1 MSYALWF
8 VQVVLA
14 IVFLSAGGV
23 KLVLPIDAL
32 GMPFQLPVVFVRFI
46 GLCEVLGAL
55 GLILPGLL
63 RVRTELTSLAALGL
77 TAIMLGATMFT
88 PPDQIQLAIVPI
100 GVGLLAACVAY
111 ARWRVAPLHKTSPLG
126 APAQA
131 QYQA

>member
-8 VQVVLA
+8 VQVVLT

-23 KLVLPIDAL
+23 KLVLPIDML
-32 GMPFQLPVVFVRFI
+32 GLPFQLPAVFVRFI

-55 GLILPGLL
+55 GLVLPGVL
-63 RVRTELTSLAALGL
+63 RVRTELTPLAALGL
-77 TAIMLGATMFT
+77 AAIMVGATMFT

-111 ARWRVAPLHKTSPLG
+111 ARWRVVRLPKT
-126 APAQA
+126 AQLRARA
-131 QYQA
+131 QVH

>member
-23 KLVLPIDAL
+23 KLVLPIDML
-32 GMPFQLPVVFVRFI
+32 GLSFPLPAVFVRFI

-55 GLILPGLL
+55 GLILPGVL
-63 RVRTELTSLAALGL
+63 RVRTDLTPRAALGL
-77 TAIMLGATMFT
+77 TAIMVGATMFT
-88 PPDQIQLAIVPI
+88 PPEQIPFAIVPI

-111 ARWRVAPLHKTSPLG
+111 ARWRVAPLHKTTQPG

-131 QYQA
+131 H